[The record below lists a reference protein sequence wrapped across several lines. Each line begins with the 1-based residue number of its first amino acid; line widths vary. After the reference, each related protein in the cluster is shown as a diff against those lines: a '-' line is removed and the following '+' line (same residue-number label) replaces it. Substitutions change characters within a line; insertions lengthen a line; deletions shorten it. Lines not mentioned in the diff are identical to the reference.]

1 MNIKHRSR
9 VKKTVRLN
17 LFSHKDEAQKVFVK
31 NFQTVS
37 SVKDLLCKIGKKNSS
52 KRKVDSGQLQTV
64 RANRISS
71 VYS

>member
-17 LFSHKDEAQKVFVK
+17 LFSHKDEAQKVSVK
-31 NFQTVS
+31 NFQSVS
-37 SVKDLLCKIGKKNSS
+37 SVKDLLCKIGKKNSGE
-52 KRKVDSGQLQTV
+52 RKVDSGQLQTV